1 MLSVESESGRLK
13 ARQRKYKRGYAS
25 QLANE
30 QDTPGA
36 AEPTEEEMGKWI
48 LAQELGREVGP
59 RAEFCHYT
67 S

>member
-1 MLSVESESGRLK
+1 VLSVESESGRLK